1 MKNLTY
7 FLIIIFIV
15 ACNQNTNDD
24 KLNELQSELNKA
36 TESINVEKST
46 KTFIENYLRDIQ
58 SPDWK
63 DKISSYVNYSEE
75 FIVQHEKF
83 ITAFS
88 DYKIKIKHLAVDGN
102 EAIMWG
108 TVSAVHSGE
117 FDGNETKGTK
127 ATGKSIEWDEVWLFD
142 VVDGKFG
149 EKSDFMDNGIS
160 RMKQL
165 EIKCLP
171 ED

>member
-1 MKNLTY
+1 MWS
-7 FLIIIFIV
+7 
-15 ACNQNTNDD
+15 CNEATDEG
-24 KLNELQSELNKA
+24 KLNDLQAQLNKA
-36 TESINVEKST
+36 TEKVDAEKAT
-46 KTFIENYLRDIQ
+46 RMMVENYLRDIQ

-63 DKISSYVNYSEE
+63 NKVKLYLSENPEE
-75 FIVQHEKF
+75 FIVEHEKF
-83 ITAFS
+83 RTAFS
-88 DYKIKIKHLAVDGN
+88 DYKIKMKHLSIDGN

-127 ATGKSIEWDEVWLFD
+127 ATGKNIEWDEVWQFN

-149 EKSDFMDNGIS
+149 SNFDFMDNGIS

-165 EIKCLP
+165 GIKCLP